1 MKAFYEILFSIY
13 RYSGMQQGKDSLMD
27 RVKGNGSF
35 GDKVRRTW
43 LSLPLRK
50 KVGAI
55 TVLAAFAVS
64 FSILMNLVTAG
75 FGMNG
80 FRKILED
87 NSRSASF
94 QAAMETESRTFKTM
108 IRDRSEDNRA
118 AYEEACGAAR
128 KALEALP
135 YDYDEIGRERFAK
148 TWSVKN
154 SYDTYEKRK
163 AELLSMSEDD
173 PEYVQ
178 KLYGDGYR
186 YVFQ

>member
-1 MKAFYEILFSIY
+1 
-13 RYSGMQQGKDSLMD
+13 MQQGKDSLMD
-27 RVKGNGSF
+27 RVKGKGSF
-35 GDKVRRTW
+35 GDKIRRMW

-108 IRDRSEDNRA
+108 IRNSHGNLHDFLHFLSPLVNS
-118 AYEEACGAAR
+118 
-128 KALEALP
+128 L
-135 YDYDEIGRERFAK
+135 F
-148 TWSVKN
+148 VKP
-154 SYDTYEKRK
+154 
-163 AELLSMSEDD
+163 AI
-173 PEYVQ
+173 PW
-178 KLYGDGYR
+178 
-186 YVFQ
+186 

>member
-1 MKAFYEILFSIY
+1 M
-13 RYSGMQQGKDSLMD
+13 MD
-27 RVKGNGSF
+27 RVKGKGSF
-35 GDKVRRTW
+35 GDKIRRMW

-118 AYEEACGAAR
+118 AYDEACSAAR

-135 YDYDEIGRERFAK
+135 YDYGEIGRERFAK

-163 AELLSMSEDD
+163 AELLSMS
-173 PEYVQ
+173 
-178 KLYGDGYR
+178 
-186 YVFQ
+186 